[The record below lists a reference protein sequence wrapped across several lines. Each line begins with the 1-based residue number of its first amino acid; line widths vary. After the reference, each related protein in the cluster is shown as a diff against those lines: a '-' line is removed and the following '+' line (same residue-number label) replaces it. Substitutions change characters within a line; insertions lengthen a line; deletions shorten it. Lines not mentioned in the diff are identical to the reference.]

1 MIVLPANRFLQDDF
15 LLHSTPETGYII
27 HYEMD
32 VSFWFYMLQHDRSPY
47 SGRAS
52 DSSAEKGRSCSSA
65 SPCAL
70 SIIVPAR
77 RRSAPHISSWRQI
90 TAISAGA
97 PKSKTA
103 ATLRT
108 MFKPLNRVALTRL
121 NIKREALGLR
131 HRCMCRWCGGGW
143 GEGLQPAIKII
154 HIEITSFQ
162 NTPLYKINC

>member
-1 MIVLPANRFLQDDF
+1 MIVLSANRVLQEDF

-27 HYEMD
+27 HHEMD
-32 VSFWFYMLQHDRSPY
+32 VSLSFYMLQHDRRSY

-52 DSSAEKGRSCSSA
+52 DSSAEKGRSCSST

-70 SIIVPAR
+70 SIIVSAR
-77 RRSAPHISSWRQI
+77 RRRAPHIGSWRRI
-90 TAISAGA
+90 TTISAGA

-103 ATLRT
+103 ASLRP
-108 MFKPLNRVALTRL
+108 MFKRTNYSALTRP
-121 NIKREALGLR
+121 NITREARGLR
-131 HRCMCRWCGGGW
+131 HRCMCRWFGGGW
-143 GEGLQPAIKII
+143 GKGLQTAIKII